1 MHYHEEVVFVKK
13 IQIAQKIILF
23 LISPRWLEMDWL
35 ILFAEERDISL
46 RILESY
52 PSQGLPQRVLREYLQ
67 V

>member
-23 LISPRWLEMDWL
+23 LISLRWLEMGL
-35 ILFAEERDISL
+35 RTLFVEEYDRSL
-46 RILESY
+46 RILENY
-52 PSQGLPQRVLREYLQ
+52 PSQDLPQRVLRKYLQ